1 VSSGAV
7 TVTSMTGYAR
17 AEGRC
22 DVAGLPAA
30 FTWVW
35 EAKSVNGKGLDI
47 RVRVPAGFDSLEPVV
62 RQAAGKGLSR
72 GSLTLN
78 LQVSSDTGGVAL
90 KVNEPLLDAL
100 LQLAVKKAAGL
111 PAGALGALVAPARID
126 GLLALRGVLDA
137 SDSTPIESTAL
148 AARDAALLTG
158 LTAALERL
166 TGSRRDEGA
175 RLAPVVAG
183 HLDEIDRLCAEAR
196 GLAATQPAALQ
207 AKVTQ
212 AVADLLGASSPVAPD
227 RLAQE
232 IALLA
237 LKADVREELDRLTA
251 HVAQARELLAKGEPC
266 GRKLDFLSQ
275 EFNREANTL
284 CSKATDLALTR
295 TGLGLKA
302 AVDQFREQIQNIE

>member
-1 VSSGAV
+1 VNSGAV

-22 DVAGLPAA
+22 DVASLPAA
-30 FTWVW
+30 FSWVW
-35 EAKSVNGKGLDI
+35 EAKSVNGKGLDL
-47 RVRVPAGFDSLEPVV
+47 RVRVPPGFDSLEPVV
-62 RQAAGKGLSR
+62 RQAAGKVLTR
-72 GSLTLN
+72 GSLSLN
-78 LQVSSDTGGVAL
+78 LQVASDAGAAVL

-100 LQLAVKKAAGL
+100 LALAAQKAAGL
-111 PAGALGALVAPARID
+111 PAGALGSLVAPASID

-137 SDSTPIESTAL
+137 SDSTTIDSTAI
-148 AARDAALLTG
+148 AARDEKLLAG
-158 LTAALERL
+158 LSVALERL
-166 TGSRRDEGA
+166 NRSRLDEGA

-183 HLDEIDRLCAEAR
+183 HLDEIERLCAEAR
-196 GLAATQPAALQ
+196 SVAATQPAALQ

-212 AVADLLGASSPVAPD
+212 AVNDLLGAASPVAPD

-251 HVAQARELLAKGEPC
+251 HVAQARELLAKGEAC

-284 CSKATDLALTR
+284 CSKSTDVALTR
-295 TGLGLKA
+295 IGLGLKA